1 MVPDLLVKPGTLYL
15 TQILANSKYNLCIF
29 FYFQYYCSDVSG
41 AYYQYLL
48 SDPGLQSI
56 LSLAGCV
63 SDPSRALVQRHIRIA
78 TTYFVNQDQREG
90 TDNKHKSDI
99 MVPDLVKPD
108 SLYLTQILVS
118 LKSNLCILISFSVL
132 QLRCLRLPN

>member
-1 MVPDLLVKPGTLYL
+1 MSQAPQL
-15 TQILANSKYNLCIF
+15 S
-29 FYFQYYCSDVSG
+29 

-63 SDPSRALVQRHIRIA
+63 SDPSRALVQKHIRIA
-78 TTYFVNQDQREG
+78 TIYFVNQDQREG

-99 MVPDLVKPD
+99 MVPDLLVKPDSSLPD
-108 SLYLTQILVS
+108 SLYLTQILVI